1 MLKKVLV
8 LSFILLMLVACKPVV
23 DDPYPSV
30 ASDVE
35 VVAEVVE
42 VEAPSVFLD
51 AQNGIPFRWAHDNQ
65 AHPVVRI
72 MAAGFAQG
80 CADFGIECENMSIP
94 DVDASAVIA
103 LEEQSV
109 VLGSSGQI
117 MCIYAPEHYQ
127 QATDMIDAG
136 IPVIGVHFPVNPENV
151 PGLLAWVAPDNVGFA
166 IAVGE
171 AMAEKTS
178 CGSPIGITQSSL
190 NDGEN
195 AVEETFRKTY
205 LELCPDANVLEVQI
219 EGLDDPAAA
228 ILVASSIIQ
237 ANPDLVGAF
246 STTGAGPTTW
256 AKAAQENGREPGEIT
271 IISMDYT
278 RVNLDLVKSG
288 EVYMLV
294 GQPLF
299 EEFYVA
305 AGLMALHNMG
315 LPIPKE
321 NVLPA
326 PLITIDNVDK
336 YYAINDLA
344 ESVGE

>member
-1 MLKKVLV
+1 MFKKVLV
-8 LSFILLMLVACKPVV
+8 LFLVLVMLAACNPVA
-23 DDPYPSV
+23 DAPSAV
-30 ASDVE
+30 AEVE
-35 VVAEVVE
+35 VVTEVVE
-42 VEAPSVFLD
+42 VEAPSVFLE

-65 AHPVVRI
+65 THPVNRI
-72 MAAGFAQG
+72 MVAGFLQG
-80 CADFGIECENMSIP
+80 CADFGVECEDMSIP
-94 DVDASAVIA
+94 GVDASAVIA
-103 LEEQSV
+103 MEEQSV
-109 VLGSSGQI
+109 ILGSSGQI
-117 MCIYAPEHYQ
+117 KPIYVPEHYR
-127 QATDMIDAG
+127 QALDLIDAG
-136 IPVIGVHFPVNPENV
+136 IPVIAVHFPVDFENV
-151 PGLLAWVAPDNVGFA
+151 PGLLAWVAPDNEGYSVEAGK
-166 IAVGE
+166 

-178 CGSPIGITQSSL
+178 CGSPIGVTQSSL

-195 AVEETFRKTY
+195 LVAAIFRETY
-205 LELCPDANVLEVQI
+205 LELCPDANVLEVQV

-237 ANPDLVGAF
+237 ANPDLVGAL

-278 RVNLDLVKSG
+278 RANLDLVKSG
-288 EVYMLV
+288 EVYMLI

-305 AGLMALHNMG
+305 AGLMAMHNMG

-326 PLITIDNVDK
+326 PLITIENVDK